1 MKNYQESKVPL
12 PAAFAGAASP
22 SPITGLRDWAAKT
35 QAWLLAYTFGRRPK
49 ATATTVPGSKWFNW
63 RKWVHNTHRDL
74 GHLFFGATIVYA
86 SSGLFLNHRNTW
98 NLTYD
103 TVSRQKLVV
112 PAPGRTKDFAFQD
125 ATNLLALAGV
135 NGDYVSHEVSANG
148 VVQIDFQGGSAELD
162 QDSGRVVV
170 KKLRHRPLPF
180 ILTYIQLHF
189 NPGPWW
195 TWFSDTYCAALM
207 LMAVSGLFILRGRHG
222 IVGRGGL
229 LVLVGIGVPM
239 ILVWFHL

>member
-1 MKNYQESKVPL
+1 
-12 PAAFAGAASP
+12 
-22 SPITGLRDWAAKT
+22 
-35 QAWLLAYTFGRRPK
+35 
-49 ATATTVPGSKWFNW
+49 
-63 RKWVHNTHRDL
+63 
-74 GHLFFGATIVYA
+74 
-86 SSGLFLNHRNTW
+86 
-98 NLTYD
+98 
-103 TVSRQKLVV
+103 
-112 PAPGRTKDFAFQD
+112 
-125 ATNLLALAGV
+125 LLALAGV